1 MLLLGWFQLPDGATA
16 DTGKVLRFVLVPV
29 GLACVLGRWMIDGR
43 PVHAVFRSWVV
54 FRLRPAR
61 LVAWRAAPLP
71 VAPVGLGPIGIVS
84 DERGARLRPAVIS
97 GPGRLVVRYPTV
109 ERRRRR
115 TIYLSPQPG
124 PPSSRSKEI
133 YLGNGQRVVI
143 R

>member
-1 MLLLGWFQLPDGATA
+1 MLLLGWLPLPDGATA
-16 DTGKVLRFVLVPV
+16 DPGEVLRFVLVPV
-29 GLACVLGRWMIDGR
+29 VLACVLGRWMIDGR

-54 FRLRPAR
+54 FRVRPAR

-71 VAPVGLGPIGIVS
+71 VAPVGLGPIRIIS
-84 DERGARLRPAVIS
+84 DERGAWLRPAMII
-97 GPGRLVVRYPTV
+97 GPACLVVRYPTI

-124 PPSSRSKEI
+124 PRCWRGKEI
-133 YLGNGQRVVI
+133 YLGTGQRVVI